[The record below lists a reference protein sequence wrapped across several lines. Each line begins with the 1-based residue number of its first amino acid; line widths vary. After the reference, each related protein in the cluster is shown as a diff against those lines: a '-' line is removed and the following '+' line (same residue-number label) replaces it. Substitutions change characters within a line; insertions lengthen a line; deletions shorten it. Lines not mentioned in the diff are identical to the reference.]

1 MSEVRRDNKGRKLFN
16 GESQRK
22 DGKYEYKYHGCM
34 GQEKE
39 RCTVGNSH
47 RLIEFRQENV
57 MIFPCEK
64 RLSRFKRT

>member
-1 MSEVRRDNKGRKLFN
+1 MSEVRRDNKGRKLLMERASAKTGN
-16 GESQRK
+16 MNTSIRM
-22 DGKYEYKYHGCM
+22 HGAR
-34 GQEKE
+34 EK
-39 RCTVGNSH
+39 RCTVGSSH